1 MIRINTQRLGLI
13 CGLLLA
19 MPAWLSTAPAH
30 ATSFEKTA
38 TEEEQ
43 RIMRRILP
51 GAETF
56 SRKEG
61 TLPHYKAFAVDP
73 ATKKR
78 VQVGFVFLTTDIEP
92 TEIAYAGPVRVLV
105 GMTTGGLIRGIRI
118 REHREPFG
126 SFSID
131 TKEFVEQFDDKKVT
145 DPFEIG
151 TDIDGITRATITVES
166 TARVIRKSAR
176 KIMQQYLQE
185 LQSKKK

>member
-1 MIRINTQRLGLI
+1 MIAFKSKALGLT

-19 MPAWLSTAPAH
+19 AIAAVPSLPAQAA
-30 ATSFEKTA
+30 SFEKTP

-56 SRKEG
+56 SRKDG
-61 TLPHYKAFAVDP
+61 TPPHYKAFAVDP
-73 ATKKR
+73 TTKKR
-78 VQVGFVFLTTDIEP
+78 VQVGFVFLTTDVEP
-92 TEIAYAGPVRVLV
+92 DEIAYAGPVRVLV
-105 GMTTGGLIRGIRI
+105 GLTTGGLIRGIRV

-131 TKEFVEQFDDKKVT
+131 TNEFSDQFEDKKIT
-145 DPFEIG
+145 DPFEVG
-151 TDIDGITRATITVES
+151 TDIDGVTRATISIEGATR
-166 TARVIRKSAR
+166 AIRKSAR

-185 LQSKKK
+185 QQSKKK